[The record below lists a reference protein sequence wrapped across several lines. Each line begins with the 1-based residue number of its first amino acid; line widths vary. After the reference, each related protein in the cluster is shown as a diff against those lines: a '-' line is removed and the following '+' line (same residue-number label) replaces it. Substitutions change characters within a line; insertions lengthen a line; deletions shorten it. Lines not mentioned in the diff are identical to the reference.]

1 MSPNPYALAGLRV
14 IELTARLGGACFLG
28 RLLAELGAEVV
39 LVEPT
44 RGHPLRSVGGGLD
57 GAALGD
63 TFETVMRGKRSLA
76 VDLESV
82 AGRTAF
88 LGLLSDADVLL
99 TDWETHHIVERLSL
113 LDGIGNEPSLIRCC
127 VSSYGLT
134 GPYADIVGSEITVQ
148 GLAGVLSTNGE
159 EDDGPVAAGVPIA
172 MYSGAFYSL
181 ISVLAAI
188 YYRMR
193 TGRGQLIDQSEFDAV
208 IALQG
213 TLIPGYLLSGKEYE
227 RVGNRHT
234 LTAPWNVYRTRDG
247 WVVISTVGD
256 EQWQRLARVAN
267 CPQLVDDP
275 RFLSTPDRVNNSE
288 AMDAAIEE
296 WSRTVDTVD
305 VIAKLEAVGVPV
317 GPVMSLE
324 QAVSEPHA
332 RHRIVE
338 NRDGAAAAHTPFRL
352 SHSPT
357 WRWGE
362 VPELDPE
369 NVTAQW
375 TGERFPF
382 AGGSPDNSTVGPLHG
397 IKVIDIGILTAG
409 PLAGRILAMLGAKV
423 LKIEPPHGERT
434 RRMGQ
439 QVAGTSYL
447 YYLNNTDKDGLTLDL
462 TLGHERD
469 RFRQLL
475 LEADVVVTNVG
486 DAPFSGIGTTDEL
499 IAANPRLIYCLI
511 SGYGVT
517 GPKAGQKTYD
527 SVIQAASGIMSLT
540 GAAHKN
546 PMKIALSIVDIM
558 SALSSTAGILTA
570 LIERER
576 SGKGQAVDASLF
588 DVGLWMTQLQWPPL
602 FRGGHVPSRQGNRH
616 LNHAPHNCF
625 KARDGYIAVA
635 VENDAQW
642 AWLAKAIGHE
652 SLATDARFA
661 TEADRLGQVDA
672 VEAIVGEWVGARTL
686 GEAVTSLQAAGVPAA
701 AVSKLSEAVEHP
713 LTSARRMLVEQTSP
727 ETGKIRVIGS
737 AIKMSHS
744 KVAVRRMA
752 PSLGAATRPA
762 TTQIT
767 LD

>member
-14 IELTARLGGACFLG
+14 IELTVRLGGACFLG

-57 GAALGD
+57 DFAPGD

-76 VDLESV
+76 VDLESA
-82 AGRTAF
+82 AGRAAF

-99 TDWETHHIVERLSL
+99 TDWETHHIVERLGL
-113 LDGIGNEPSLIRCC
+113 LDGMGNEPSLIRCC
-127 VSSYGLT
+127 VSAYGLT

-159 EDDGPVAAGVPIA
+159 EDDGPLAAGVPIA
-172 MYSGAFYSL
+172 TYSGAFYGL
-181 ISVLAAI
+181 IGVLAAI

-227 RVGNRHT
+227 RVGNGHT

-247 WVVISTVGD
+247 WVVISTVGE

-275 RFLSTPDRVNNSE
+275 RFLTTPDRVNNSE
-288 AMDAAIEE
+288 ALDAAIEE
-296 WSRTVDTVD
+296 WSRAVDTVD

-324 QAVSEPHA
+324 QAVNEPHA
-332 RHRIVE
+332 QHRIVE
-338 NRDGAAAAHTPFRL
+338 RREGTAAARTPFRL

-357 WRWGE
+357 WRWGQ
-362 VPELDPE
+362 VPELDQE
-369 NVTAQW
+369 SEAAHW
-375 TGERFPF
+375 TGKRFPF
-382 AGGSPDNSTVGPLHG
+382 AGGNPDNPTVGPLHG
-397 IKVIDIGILTAG
+397 IEVVDIGILTAG
-409 PLAGRILAMLGAKV
+409 PMTGRILGMLGAHV
-423 LKIEPPHGERT
+423 LKIEPPLGERT

-439 QVAGTSYL
+439 QIAGTSYL

-462 TLGHERD
+462 SLGEQRD
-469 RFRQLL
+469 RFRNLL

-486 DAPFSGIGTTDEL
+486 ETPFAGIGTSAEL
-499 IAANPRLIYCLI
+499 IEANHGLIYCSI
-511 SGYGVT
+511 SGYGGT
-517 GPKAGQKTYD
+517 GPKAGHKSFD
-527 SVIQAASGIMSLT
+527 SVIQAVTGIMSLT

-546 PMKIALSIVDIM
+546 PTKVALSIVDLL
-558 SALSSTAGILTA
+558 SALSGTAGVLTA
-570 LIERER
+570 LIARER

-602 FRGGHVPSRQGNRH
+602 FRRGHVPSRQGNRH
-616 LNHAPHNCF
+616 VHHAPHNCF

-642 AWLAKAIGHE
+642 TSLAKAIGNE
-652 SLATDARFA
+652 SLATDTQFA
-661 TEADRLGQVDA
+661 AAADRLGHVDA
-672 VEAIVGEWVGARTL
+672 VEAIVSEWVSARTR

-713 LTSARRMLVEQTSP
+713 LTSARGMLVEQTSP
-727 ETGKIRVIGS
+727 QTGKIRVIGS

-744 KVAVRRMA
+744 TVAVRRMA
-752 PSLGAATRPA
+752 PSLGAASRPA
-762 TTQIT
+762 TTKIT